1 LTHDVHVPEADGAD
15 ADPPAPILIV
25 DDREG
30 GLVALRAALEPLGQ
44 PIISARSGDEALGVL
59 LREQVALI
67 LLDVYMP
74 GIDGFETATLI
85 KQRPKTR
92 EVPIIFLTADGDA
105 LEHGQM
111 ALGYSS
117 GAVDFLVKP
126 FDPRILRSK
135 VSVFV
140 ELHRSA
146 EQLRRQVAE
155 LSASRAAL
163 ARAQRISRLAHF
175 DIDVRSG
182 RVTWSDNANELLG
195 FPPDEQLHPEELFPF
210 WQAMVAGHDGAHP
223 FHVQTQHRCPDG
235 KDAALLVSAEY
246 SRDRSGAL
254 AAVSGTIQD
263 VTDQYETRRALAEAT
278 TKLREEHEVVSL
290 LQQSMLPGAVPR
302 PPGLDIAVRYLP
314 ADVGI
319 GGDWYDVTWRRDGLV
334 MLVIGDVAGHGIGAA
349 ATMNELRIAARA
361 FAMRDASPARVLEEL
376 NRYIEAMDSRT
387 LATALIILLDPATGK
402 GVAASAGHL
411 PPILDDGVPTLLTL
425 DAGPPLGAGRGGSRE
440 VDFELPPGGRLLMY
454 TDGLVEVRTQPID
467 GRLAML
473 TGAIDG
479 TTSTADD
486 LAEQVIATML
496 PDGQRRDDVAVL
508 AVQRGELPGL
518 VMSAPADPSRLST
531 LRATLQHWLES
542 VGATREETSD
552 LVLACGEL
560 LANVCV
566 HAHPMATGQMELR
579 AMCDHGVVRLDVID
593 HGAWRA
599 DRERGGGRGLSIVRA
614 TVDELT
620 IEKTEGGTQATV
632 RRRLECADCEATDD
646 DAAGVRRGVG

>member
-1 LTHDVHVPEADGAD
+1 LIDDVDDRAVGDDAHVV
-15 ADPPAPILIV
+15 APILIV

-44 PIISARSGDEALGVL
+44 PIISARSGDEALHCL
-59 LREQVALI
+59 LREQVAVI

-74 GIDGFETATLI
+74 GIDGFETASLI

-92 EVPIIFLTADGDA
+92 DIPIIFLTADRDA
-105 LEHGQM
+105 IEHGQM

-126 FDPRILRSK
+126 FDPRVLRSK
-135 VSVFV
+135 VAVFV

-175 DIDVRSG
+175 DIDLPSG
-182 RVTWSDNANELLG
+182 QITWSDNANELLG
-195 FPPDEQLHPEELFPF
+195 FPPDAPLHPEELFAF
-210 WQAMVAGHDGAHP
+210 WEAMITGHDGAHP

-235 KDAALLVSAEY
+235 KDAALLVAAEY
-246 SRDRSGAL
+246 TRDRTGAL
-254 AAVSGTIQD
+254 RAVSGTIQD
-263 VTDQYETRRALAEAT
+263 ITDQYQTRRALVEAT
-278 TKLREEHEVVSL
+278 AKLREEHEVVSL
-290 LQQSMLPGAVPR
+290 LQKSMLPGAVPR

-376 NRYIEAMDSRT
+376 NRYIEAMHERT

-411 PPILDDGVPTLLTL
+411 PPILDGGTPTLLML

-440 VDFELPPGGRLLMY
+440 VDFELPPGGRLLLY

-467 GRLAML
+467 ERLQML
-473 TGAIDG
+473 ADAIDG
-479 TTSTADD
+479 TTTTAED
-486 LAEQVIATML
+486 LAEQVIAKML

-508 AVQRGELPGL
+508 AVQRGEQPGL

-531 LRATLQHWLES
+531 LRATLQHWLQS
-542 VGATREETSD
+542 VGATRDETSD

-566 HAHPMATGQMELR
+566 HAHPMATGEMELR
-579 AMCDHGVVRLDVID
+579 AIIDRGVVRLDVID
-593 HGAWRA
+593 HGAWRPG
-599 DRERGGGRGLSIVRA
+599 RERGGGRGLTIVRA
-614 TVDELT
+614 TVDDLV
-620 IEKTEGGTQATV
+620 IEKTDTGTQATV
-632 RRRLECADCEATDD
+632 FRRLACAQELDGVVD
-646 DAAGVRRGVG
+646 DAG